1 MSRPTSVCSIRSDF
15 VNLTLWSLVDIAHPA
30 VETDQVGEPD
40 SAGQVVSGLAL
51 GLLDLSCVHPPAQP
65 ITLTLLLSDYPSTHA
80 MTTSSD
86 LLASPM
92 NPPSTRRQPAMSA
105 RPFHRFDPVIRPLPT
120 DLIRIRP
127 TEESATG
134 GPTEFIVIC
143 PKSTAGTSIDH
154 RYRLYPAHVTL
165 HHTMRSIITRRLTQT
180 AVSSSSRT
188 LVALRVPVARAAVQA
203 AQVSNVRWAS
213 SSVPNHGLDSIPSP
227 AEATGKPAVDTRK
240 GKVWD
245 NADEAVKD
253 IQSGS
258 MLLSAGELSAA
269 DQ

>member
-1 MSRPTSVCSIRSDF
+1 MMSRPTSVCSIRSDF

-30 VETDQVGEPD
+30 VETDRVGQPD
-40 SAGQVVSGLAL
+40 LAGQEVSGLAL
-51 GLLDLSCVHPPAQP
+51 GSLDLSCVHPPAQP

-86 LLASPM
+86 PLASPM

-143 PKSTAGTSIDH
+143 PKSNRWYKYRPQISALLRTRYITSH
-154 RYRLYPAHVTL
+154 NALNYHEKT
-165 HHTMRSIITRRLTQT
+165 HTDRR
-180 AVSSSSRT
+180 V
-188 LVALRVPVARAAVQA
+188 
-203 AQVSNVRWAS
+203 
-213 SSVPNHGLDSIPSP
+213 
-227 AEATGKPAVDTRK
+227 
-240 GKVWD
+240 
-245 NADEAVKD
+245 
-253 IQSGS
+253 
-258 MLLSAGELSAA
+258 
-269 DQ
+269 